1 MKILDGKAT
10 ARIIK
15 NEIDMEVKK
24 LASVGRRSPH
34 LAIILAGH
42 DGASETYVK
51 YKIRDCEQVGFRSTL
66 IRYEEDVP
74 ESELVDKVG
83 EINKNSDIDGVIVQL
98 PLPEHIL
105 ERRIIE
111 AIDYRKDV
119 DGFHP
124 MNNGR
129 TILGLPS
136 FVSATPAGIVEL
148 IRRYDIAT
156 EGKNCVILGR
166 SNIVGRPL
174 SILLSRKTAQGNAT
188 VTLCHSR
195 TPDIAIHTRNAD
207 IVVAAMG
214 NPGFLTAGMVK
225 EGAVVI
231 DVGTTRIRSGQS
243 KSGWKLAGD
252 VLFDEVAPQCS
263 YITPVP
269 GGVGPMTRVSLL
281 KNTLLAAKAEIYPQ
295 LSG

>member
-1 MKILDGKAT
+1 MELLDGKAI
-10 ARIIK
+10 AQIIK

-24 LASVGRRSPH
+24 LASGGRRSPH
-34 LAIILAGH
+34 IAIILVGH

-66 IRYEEDVP
+66 IRYEEDVS
-74 ESELVDKVG
+74 ESELVDKVE

-98 PLPEHIL
+98 PLPEHIH
-105 ERRIIE
+105 ERRIVE

-124 MNNGR
+124 MNTGR
-129 TILGLPS
+129 TVLGLPS

-148 IRRYDIAT
+148 IRRYDIST

-195 TPDIAIHTRNAD
+195 TPDIAGHTRNAD

-214 NPGFLTAGMVK
+214 NPGFLTAAMVK

-231 DVGTTRIRSGQS
+231 DVGTTRIRSGQT

-252 VLFDEVAPQCS
+252 VMFDEVAPQCS